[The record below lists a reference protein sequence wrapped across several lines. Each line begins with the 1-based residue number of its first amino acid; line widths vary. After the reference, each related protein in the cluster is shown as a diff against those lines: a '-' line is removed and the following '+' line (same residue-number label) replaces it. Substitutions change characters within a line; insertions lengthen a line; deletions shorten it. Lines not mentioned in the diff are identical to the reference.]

1 MITRIIKFRI
11 APANTD
17 VFKQFIALI
26 KKDFSTIKG
35 CKNRE
40 ILNDKEDK
48 DVYFMYTIWESE
60 FKLNQYRKSELN
72 KTLWTKLN
80 QWSVK
85 EPQAWTVENV
95 F

>member
-1 MITRIIKFRI
+1 MITRIIKFKI
-11 APANTD
+11 DTVNTD
-17 VFKQFIALI
+17 EFKQFFTLR
-26 KKDFSTIKG
+26 KNDFSKIEG
-35 CKNRE
+35 CKNME

-48 DVYFMYTIWESE
+48 DVYFMYTIWETE
-60 FKLNQYRKSELN
+60 FKLNKYRKSELN

-80 QWSVK
+80 VWSVK